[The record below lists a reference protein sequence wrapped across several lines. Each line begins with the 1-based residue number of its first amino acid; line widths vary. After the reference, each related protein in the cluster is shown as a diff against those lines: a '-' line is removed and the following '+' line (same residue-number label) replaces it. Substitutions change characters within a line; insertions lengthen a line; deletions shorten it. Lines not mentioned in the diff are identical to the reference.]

1 MAQFWKTVSKNTV
14 FMNKAAGVIPPS
26 FWRNAYGNKISD
38 DFLSGGGYRKRDS
51 EKRAGVD
58 KVSDYRCKAFIN
70 IRSMNRYLFCTTTG
84 CNSLC
89 VP

>member
-38 DFLSGGGYRKRDS
+38 DFYLAEDTAKEIAKTGRSGQG
-51 EKRAGVD
+51 
-58 KVSDYRCKAFIN
+58 I
-70 IRSMNRYLFCTTTG
+70 
-84 CNSLC
+84 
-89 VP
+89 